1 MHIAH
6 FPMYYMEFFNNKTG
20 KENPKKQ
27 QEEKEATH
35 SWIVTSELWSQV
47 KDASENCTALS
58 VEKKS
63 PL

>member
-1 MHIAH
+1 
-6 FPMYYMEFFNNKTG
+6 MEFFNNKTG

-27 QEEKEATH
+27 QEEKETTH